1 MIDVKFAVETKD
13 GNWFENIN
21 SIKECFNH
29 DVKKIYETTF
39 GTKQLLIYD
48 NGNSQYNFNFMNGY
62 FTVEAL
68 QQLANK
74 LGLDDVRKM
83 MRTKDELYQSLGL
96 DNPALTNDDLLKAI
110 SENSALL
117 ERPIVVKGEKAKI
130 GRPPESVLTI
140 L

>member
-1 MIDVKFAVETKD
+1 
-13 GNWFENIN
+13 
-21 SIKECFNH
+21 
-29 DVKKIYETTF
+29 
-39 GTKQLLIYD
+39 
-48 NGNSQYNFNFMNGY
+48 
-62 FTVEAL
+62 
-68 QQLANK
+68 
-74 LGLDDVRKM
+74 

-117 ERPIVVKGEKAKI
+117 ERPDCGKKVKKAKI